1 MLKFILKGI
10 KYAVTVDGYIIIP
23 SAIIF
28 VVFLIIAYFKN
39 RNGKGN

>member
-1 MLKFILKGI
+1 MIKFILKGI

-28 VVFLIIAYFKN
+28 AAFFIIAYFKN

>member
-23 SAIIF
+23 AAIIF
-28 VVFLIIAYFKN
+28 AVLLITAYFKN

>member
-1 MLKFILKGI
+1 MLKFVLKGI

-23 SAIIF
+23 AAIIF
-28 VVFLIIAYFKN
+28 AVFLITAYFKN

>member
-10 KYAVTVDGYIIIP
+10 KYAITVDGYILIP
-23 SAIIF
+23 AAIIF
-28 VVFLIIAYFKN
+28 VVFLIVAYFKN

>member
-10 KYAVTVDGYIIIP
+10 KYAITVDGYIIIP
-23 SAIIF
+23 AAIIF
-28 VVFLIIAYFKN
+28 AVFLITAYFKN